1 MKYIFDSKEKKRTQR
16 TDRQNEFLQIR
27 YGFLQ
32 IHYQLIK
39 YDGLLLKVLG
49 YIQELK
55 EVNVWKATVGRI
67 MLKGHQSFV
76 TVRNGS
82 YKFVFLKEGLGVA
95 GIGI

>member
-27 YGFLQ
+27 YGF
-32 IHYQLIK
+32 
-39 YDGLLLKVLG
+39 LLKVLG